1 MTTISTIG
9 LTAERAAALLDRR
22 ELSCAELAAAYLER
36 ISADDPALHAFLHVD
51 PEWTLEAARRHDADG
66 RSGYGGVPLALK
78 DLFAT
83 RGVPTTAG
91 SRILEGFRP
100 VEDGT
105 VVARCLAAGLVP
117 VGKTNMDEF
126 AMGSSTE
133 HSAYGPTRNPW
144 DPETVPGGSSGGSA
158 AAVAAGMAPWSL
170 GTDTGG
176 SIRQP
181 AAFTGTV
188 GLKPTYGAVSRLGV
202 VAFASS
208 LDQVGPFALTVRD
221 AAALYGIVA
230 ADDPRDTTNVGPAEP
245 VVLPER
251 EDLRG
256 LRLAVPRDQLEVG
269 VDAGVLERFE
279 ATVALAASLGAE
291 VGECSLPHAGHGL
304 AAYYLIA
311 PAEASANL
319 ARYDGVRYGLR
330 SDGADVNAMYE
341 ATRHDGFGAEVKRR
355 IMIGAYALSA
365 GYYDAYYGQAQRV
378 RTLIRR
384 DFDAAFADFDA
395 LLLPTTPT
403 PAFRFGA
410 KLDDP
415 LAMYANDVF
424 TLPANLAGLPGL
436 SIPMGTAGALPV
448 GLQIVGPAFSENRL
462 FSVGHALE
470 RAIGF
475 DPVPPRLQAVPS

>member
-1 MTTISTIG
+1 MATFSTLG
-9 LTAERAAALLDRR
+9 LTAERAAALLDAR
-22 ELSCAELAAAYLER
+22 ELSCEELAAAYLER
-36 ISADDPALHAFLHVD
+36 IAADDPALHAFLHVD
-51 PEWTLEAARRHDADG
+51 PERTLEAARRHDASG
-66 RSGYGGVPLALK
+66 RSGFAGVPIALK
-78 DLFAT
+78 DLFCT

-91 SRILEGFRP
+91 SRILEGYRP
-100 VEDGT
+100 VHDGD
-105 VVARCLAAGLVP
+105 VVERCQDAGLVSL
-117 VGKTNMDEF
+117 GKTNMDEF

-158 AAVAAGMAPWSL
+158 AAVAAGLAPWSL

-188 GLKPTYGAVSRLGV
+188 GLKPTYGAVSRYGV

-221 AAALYGIVA
+221 VAALYAIVA
-230 ADDPRDTTNVGPAEP
+230 ADDPRDTTNVGPAEA
-245 VVLPER
+245 VVRPEG

-256 LRLAVPRDQLEVG
+256 LRLAVPRDQLTVG

-279 ATVALAASLGAE
+279 EAVALAVSLGAE
-291 VGECSLPHAGHGL
+291 VGECTLPHASHGL

-319 ARYDGVRYGLR
+319 ARYDGVRYGPR
-330 SDGADVNAMYE
+330 TDGPDVQAMYE
-341 ATRHDGFGAEVKRR
+341 ATRHDGFGPEVKRR

-384 DFDAAFADFDA
+384 DFDVAFADYDA

-436 SIPMGTAGALPV
+436 SIPMGTSDGLPV

-462 FSVGHALE
+462 FAVGHALE

-475 DPVPPRLQAVPS
+475 DPVPPRLQGVTS

>member
-1 MTTISTIG
+1 VAVVSTLG
-9 LTAERAAALLDRR
+9 LTAERAAALLDAR
-22 ELSCAELAAAYLER
+22 ELSCEELAAAYLER
-36 ISADDPALHAFLHVD
+36 IAVDDPTLHAFLHVD
-51 PEWTLEAARRHDADG
+51 PERTLADARRHDAVG
-66 RSGYGGVPLALK
+66 RSGLGGVPIALK
-78 DLFAT
+78 DLFCT

-91 SRILEGFRP
+91 SRILEGFLP
-100 VEDGT
+100 VEDGA
-105 VVARCLAAGLVP
+105 VVARCVAAGLVS

-144 DPETVPGGSSGGSA
+144 DPGTVPGGSSGGSA
-158 AAVAAGMAPWSL
+158 AAVAAGMAPLAL

-188 GLKPTYGAVSRLGV
+188 GLKPTYGAVSRYGV

-221 AAALYGIVA
+221 AALLYGVVA
-230 ADDPRDTTNVGPAEP
+230 YDDPRDTTNVGPPEA
-245 VVLPER
+245 VRLPEA
-251 EDLRG
+251 EDLHG
-256 LRLAVPRDQLEVG
+256 VRLAVPRDQLESG
-269 VDAGVLERFE
+269 VDRGVLDRFE
-279 ATVALAASLGAE
+279 ETVRLAESLGAE
-291 VGECSLPHAGHGL
+291 VGECALPHAGHGL
-304 AAYYLIA
+304 SAYYLIA

-330 SDGADVNAMYE
+330 SAGPDVHAMYE
-341 ATRHDGFGAEVKRR
+341 ATRHDGFGPEVKRR

-384 DFDAAFADFDA
+384 DFDTVFKDFDA
-395 LLLPTTPT
+395 LLLPTAPT
-403 PAFRFGA
+403 PSFPLGA
-410 KLDDP
+410 RLDDP
-415 LAMYANDVF
+415 LAMYANDIF
-424 TLPANLAGLPGL
+424 TLPVNLAGLPGL
-436 SIPMGTAGALPV
+436 SIPMGLSDGLPV
-448 GLQIVGPAFSENRL
+448 GVQIIGPAFSENRL
-462 FSVGHALE
+462 FDVGHALE

-475 DPVPPRLQAVPS
+475 DPVPPRLREAAR